1 MPVAISKRLSSP
13 WIKGGLA
20 LVAGAVVLLF
30 IGLLFPTKAA
40 FFPLVSLWC
49 SCMLFYGVL
58 WVLRVAD
65 VEFTLFHYAVLV
77 ACWAGSVVYFYW
89 ALGRREFIYAWDYVN
104 YIDKQFHAEAAF
116 ALGPITGFNYIFD
129 SFTDDYTNFITL
141 FTEFPYC
148 LTSKTGDSYAFA
160 QVFCIVPALMF
171 LLAGLTIKI
180 GKILNGK
187 K

>member
-13 WIKGGLA
+13 WIRGGLT

-49 SCMLFYGVL
+49 SCILFYGVL

-104 YIDKQFHAEAAF
+104 YIDKQFHAEAALHWVQSQDSTIF
-116 ALGPITGFNYIFD
+116 STLSQTITQTSSLSLQNSHTALRLKLATATPLLKY
-129 SFTDDYTNFITL
+129 S
-141 FTEFPYC
+141 
-148 LTSKTGDSYAFA
+148 
-160 QVFCIVPALMF
+160 ALYQ
-171 LLAGLTIKI
+171 L
-180 GKILNGK
+180 
-187 K
+187 